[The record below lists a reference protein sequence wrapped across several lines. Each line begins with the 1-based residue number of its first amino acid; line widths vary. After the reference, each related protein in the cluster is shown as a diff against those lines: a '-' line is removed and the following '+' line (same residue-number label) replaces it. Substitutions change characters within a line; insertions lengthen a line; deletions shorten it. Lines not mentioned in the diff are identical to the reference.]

1 MTLKDSMTMKIMSL
15 QQYSLT
21 RRDTRSAELMVR
33 SQHGELETKID
44 RPIMLACKTQFF
56 TNLLLLIKECFE
68 VKQETVYDPR
78 FLYIYFGSLFGS
90 IGPFQSTLIYCGPQ
104 CSSIQFIWSILVHFS
119 IQDPIQVWVECMV
132 LNTETVK

>member
-21 RRDTRSAELMVR
+21 RRDTRSAELMVW
-33 SQHGELETKID
+33 SQHGEIETKID

-68 VKQETVYDPR
+68 VK
-78 FLYIYFGSLFGS
+78 
-90 IGPFQSTLIYCGPQ
+90 
-104 CSSIQFIWSILVHFS
+104 
-119 IQDPIQVWVECMV
+119 
-132 LNTETVK
+132 